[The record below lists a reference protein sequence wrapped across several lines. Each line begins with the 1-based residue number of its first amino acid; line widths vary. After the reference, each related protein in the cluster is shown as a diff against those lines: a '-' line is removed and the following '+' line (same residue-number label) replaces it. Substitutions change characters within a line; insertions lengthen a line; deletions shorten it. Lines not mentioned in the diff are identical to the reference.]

1 MNLGFNG
8 AGDRKRDYDSK
19 RLYQSLGGINMWVVE
34 NINGNGSLVKKE
46 FETYQE
52 AKAYSEWTCGT
63 INYIKSET
71 CKEKK
76 IRV

>member
-1 MNLGFNG
+1 
-8 AGDRKRDYDSK
+8 
-19 RLYQSLGGINMWVVE
+19 MWVVE